1 MNTDRSDDRD
11 LREMFTLLR
20 EEDRRSAPSFASLRA
35 AVPAR
40 TPSPRWTW
48 PAWWA
53 AAAAGAGTLL
63 LAAWVAGGR
72 GREADDLAASI
83 AFAQEIAAW
92 SAPTDAIHR
101 LAPAGLP
108 DSVPGLD
115 VGSAYVPDA
124 FAAGENRFEAA
135 SLAAELEE
143 TP

>member
-1 MNTDRSDDRD
+1 MNTDRTDDRD
-11 LREMFTLLR
+11 LREMFTRLR
-20 EEDRRSAPSFASLRA
+20 EEDHRSAPSFDSLRV

-40 TPSPRWTW
+40 ASSPQRARR
-48 PAWWA
+48 AWLA
-53 AAAAGAGTLL
+53 TAAAGVGTLL
-63 LAAWVAGGR
+63 LVAWVAGGR

-101 LAPAGLP
+101 LAPAVLP

-124 FAAGENRFEAA
+124 FAAGEDRFEAA
-135 SLAAELEE
+135 RGAADVEE